1 MDTLQKRY
9 KHGFTT
15 VNNDIFR
22 GKQLSAKAIGI
33 LCLLFSLPDNWEFS
47 VQGLIALFPKD
58 GKDSIRSGI
67 EELEKRGYLKRER
80 VREAGKLKG
89 SKWIIFDSPMAE
101 NPTLV
106 NPALEN
112 PPQLNTNRIKDL
124 KNKDISKSS
133 APPSNPQRAKPFTPP
148 TVEEVAAYCVS
159 RQNNVDAVR
168 FVDFYAAKGW
178 YIGKNKMKDWKAA
191 VRTWEHGSNPQSKK
205 QEVNWLE

>member
-1 MDTLQKRY
+1 M
-9 KHGFTT
+9 
-15 VNNDIFR
+15 
-22 GKQLSAKAIGI
+22 
-33 LCLLFSLPDNWEFS
+33 
-47 VQGLIALFPKD
+47 QGLIALFPKD

-124 KNKDISKSS
+124 KNKGISKGSVS
-133 APPSNPQRAKPFTPP
+133 PGNTQRSKPFTPP

-191 VRTWEHGSNPQSKK
+191 VRTWEHGSKTESKK